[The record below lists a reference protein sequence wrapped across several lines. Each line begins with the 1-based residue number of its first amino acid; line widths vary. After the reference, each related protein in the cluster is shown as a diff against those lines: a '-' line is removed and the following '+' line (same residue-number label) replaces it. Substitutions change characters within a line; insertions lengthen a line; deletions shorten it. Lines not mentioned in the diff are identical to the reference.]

1 LNAIRGGQ
9 FFRVAGA
16 LVCVVAMLT
25 AVACSD
31 SNPESPSPTTPP
43 AAYSQTDVR
52 VGTGAEAVNG
62 RQLTV
67 HYTLWLYDP
76 AAVEFKGRQMQSS
89 VGGTPFPFT
98 LGAGGVIRGWDQ
110 GVVGMRVGGL
120 RRLVLPPSLAYG
132 ATGTNDG
139 SIPPNT
145 SLVFDI
151 ELLSVQ

>member
-1 LNAIRGGQ
+1 MNATGFGR
-9 FFRVAGA
+9 FFRVGGA
-16 LVCVVAMLT
+16 VFLAVALLT
-25 AVACSD
+25 AAACGD
-31 SNPESPSPTTPP
+31 SNPESPSPVTPP
-43 AAYSQTDVR
+43 PAYSQTDVR

-62 RQLTV
+62 RRLTV

-76 AAVEFKGRQMQSS
+76 AAAEFKGRQMQSS
-89 VGGTPFPFT
+89 VGGTPLPFT